1 LRKKL
6 AFFIAYTV
14 LSGAISPTSR
24 LRLTKRKAGGCRG
37 PTNPNNKSSFYGSG
51 VRKYLFSQINNLKLR
66 WKMVVLVLPLVI
78 IPIFIV
84 GGVIGYISTKQA
96 YLGITQ
102 TSKDDLEHMAGFTVD
117 LLNSHYQQ
125 FQVYKQDKEKSF
137 NQELA
142 TLTELSYNVVQSQH
156 RQYKSGKIDLATA
169 MQEAHNALSKV
180 NVGKTGYIY
189 AMTSKGELKVHVAQE
204 GANVFDT
211 RDEKGRY
218 FIREM
223 CEKAV
228 RSKPG
233 EVLYIVY
240 PWKNAALGDQA
251 LRKKVVAYR
260 YFKDWDWI
268 IAAGGYLEETYEDVD
283 FERRSFAALKEKIK
297 SKQVG
302 KTGYVFCLDGSGNF
316 MIHPTGEGKNFL
328 DAVDF
333 NGEHFI
339 REMCQRKSGWI
350 RYPWKN
356 AGEAAP
362 RMKIVRYEYF
372 KPWNWIV
379 AVGSY
384 EDEFYQEANAIK
396 GRIMESMIVLT
407 IFVSVIAVL
416 LVFVAA
422 RVMTNPINH
431 MMKVIRKVKQGRFDE
446 RIKVETNDEL
456 GELATAFNRMTMI
469 IKHNKELEAN
479 LAQQGKMASLGV
491 LSSGVAHEINNPLGV
506 ILGYAAYI
514 EGKLSPDD
522 PNYKYIHEIKRES
535 KRCKKIVQDLLSYA
549 RTPQPVLE
557 LTDINALLGQIVDF
571 AANHT
576 DMHHVT
582 VQKSFE
588 ESLPKVLVDGDQL
601 RQVAINLILNA
612 GAAMQKGGQLVVSTE
627 SGDDGCVSLKFSDNG
642 AGILDEHLEKI
653 FEPFFTTKVKG
664 TGLGLAITKQI
675 VEQHHGKIS
684 IRSEIDRGTTVEVKL
699 PLNRDE
705 YL

>member
-1 LRKKL
+1 VQSL
-6 AFFIAYTV
+6 YNYV
-14 LSGAISPTSR
+14 
-24 LRLTKRKAGGCRG
+24 
-37 PTNPNNKSSFYGSG
+37 
-51 VRKYLFSQINNLKLR
+51 NNLKLR
-66 WKMVVLVLPLVI
+66 WKMMVLVLPLVT

-102 TSKDDLEHMAGFTVD
+102 TSKDDLAHMAGFTLD
-117 LLNSHYQQ
+117 LINSHYQQ

-137 NQELA
+137 NKELA
-142 TLTELSYNVVQSQH
+142 TVTDLAYNVLESQQ
-156 RQYKSGKIDLATA
+156 RQVKHGSTDLASA
-169 MQEAHNALSKV
+169 MREAHNALSKV
-180 NVGKTGYIY
+180 NVGETGYIY
-189 AMTSKGELKVHVAQE
+189 AMNSKGDLKVHLAQE
-204 GANVFDT
+204 GKNVFDS
-211 RDEKGRY
+211 RDETGRY

-240 PWKNAALGDQA
+240 PWKNAALGDKV

-268 IAAGGYLEETYEDVD
+268 IAAGGYLEETYEDVK

-297 SKQVG
+297 SKKVG
-302 KTGYVFCLDGSGNF
+302 KTGYIFCLDTAGNF

-328 DAVDF
+328 NATDSDG
-333 NGEHFI
+333 NHFI
-339 REMCQRKSGWI
+339 KEMCQNKTGWI

-356 AGEAAP
+356 AGDAAP

-372 KPWNWIV
+372 EPWNWIV

-384 EDEFYQEANAIK
+384 EQEFYQEANAIK

-407 IFVSVIAVL
+407 ILVSVIAVFM
-416 LVFVAA
+416 VFLAA
-422 RVMTNPINH
+422 RVLTDPISH
-431 MMKVIRKVKQGRFDE
+431 MMTVIRKVKQGRLDE
-446 RIKVETNDEL
+446 RIEVQTGDEF
-456 GELATAFNRMTMI
+456 GELAGAFNRMTAI

-479 LAQQGKMASLGV
+479 LAQQGKMASLGI

-506 ILGYAAYI
+506 ILGYAGYI
-514 EGKLSPDD
+514 EGKLTPDD
-522 PNYKYIHEIKRES
+522 PHYKFIHEIKRES

-557 LTDINALLGQIVDF
+557 ETDINALLEQIVDF

-582 VQKSFE
+582 VHKEFDPG
-588 ESLPKVLVDGDQL
+588 LPVIMVDGDQL

-612 GAAMQKGGQLVVSTE
+612 GAAMQHGGKLVVSSAFGPEQT
-627 SGDDGCVSLKFSDNG
+627 VSLKFCDDG
-642 AGILDEHLEKI
+642 GGIATEHLEKI

-675 VEQHHGKIS
+675 IEQHHGKIS
-684 IRSEIDRGTTVEVKL
+684 IVSEVGQGTTVEVRL
-699 PLNRDE
+699 PINRDE
-705 YL
+705 Y

>member
-1 LRKKL
+1 VNR
-6 AFFIAYTV
+6 
-14 LSGAISPTSR
+14 
-24 LRLTKRKAGGCRG
+24 
-37 PTNPNNKSSFYGSG
+37 N
-51 VRKYLFSQINNLKLR
+51 LFSHIKNLKLR
-66 WKMVVLVLPLVI
+66 WKMVLLVLPLVI

-142 TLTELSYNVVQSQH
+142 TLTELSYNVVQAQQ
-156 RQYKSGKIDLATA
+156 RQYASGKIDLATA
-169 MQEAHNALSKV
+169 KREAHNALGKV

-189 AMTSKGELKVHVAQE
+189 AMTSKGDLKVHVAQE
-204 GANVFDT
+204 GKNVFNT

-223 CEKAV
+223 CENALK
-228 RSKPG
+228 SKPG

-240 PWKNAALGDQA
+240 PWKNASLGDKV

-260 YFKDWDWI
+260 YFREWDWI

-283 FERRSFAALKEKIK
+283 FERRSFEALKEKIK
-297 SKQVG
+297 SKKVG

-316 MIHPTGEGKNFL
+316 MIHPSGEGKNFL
-328 DAVDF
+328 NATDF
-333 NGEHFI
+333 NGQHFI
-339 REMCQRKSGWI
+339 REMCERKSGWI

-384 EDEFYQEANAIK
+384 EDEFYEEANAIK
-396 GRIMESMIVLT
+396 GRIMESMVVLT
-407 IFVSVIAVL
+407 IFVSAIAIM
-416 LVFVAA
+416 LVFIAA
-422 RVMTNPINH
+422 RVMTNPINR
-431 MMKVIRKVKQGRFDE
+431 MIEVIRKVKQGRLDE
-446 RIKVETNDEL
+446 RIDVESNDEL
-456 GELATAFNRMTMI
+456 GELAVAFNRMTMI

-506 ILGYAAYI
+506 ILGYAGYI
-514 EGKLSPDD
+514 EGKLTPED
-522 PNYKYIHEIKRES
+522 PTYKYIHEIKRES

-557 LTDINALLGQIVDF
+557 QTDINALLGQIVDF

-576 DMHHVT
+576 DMHHVS
-582 VQKSFE
+582 VDKEFDS
-588 ESLPKVLVDGDQL
+588 SLPQVMVDGDQL

-612 GAAMQKGGQLVVSTE
+612 GSAMQQGGKLIVSTG
-627 SGDDGCVSLKFSDNG
+627 SSQQGFVSLKFCDNG
-642 AGILDEHLEKI
+642 AGIAQEHMEKI
-653 FEPFFTTKVKG
+653 FEPFFTTRVKG
-664 TGLGLAITKQI
+664 TGLGLAITRQI

-684 IRSEIDRGTTVEVKL
+684 IESEVGEGTVVEVRL
-699 PLNRDE
+699 PVNRDDC
-705 YL
+705 LG

>member
-1 LRKKL
+1 
-6 AFFIAYTV
+6 
-14 LSGAISPTSR
+14 
-24 LRLTKRKAGGCRG
+24 
-37 PTNPNNKSSFYGSG
+37 
-51 VRKYLFSQINNLKLR
+51 
-66 WKMVVLVLPLVI
+66 MVVLVLPLVI

-137 NQELA
+137 NQELV
-142 TLTELSYNVVQSQH
+142 TLTELAYNVVQSQQ
-156 RQYKSGKIDLATA
+156 RQYQSGRIDLATA
-169 MQEAHNALSKV
+169 TREAHNALAKV
-180 NVGKTGYIY
+180 NVGQTGYIY
-189 AMTSKGELKVHVAQE
+189 AMTSKGQLKVHVAQE
-204 GANVFDT
+204 GSNVFDT
-211 RDEKGRY
+211 QDEKGRY

-228 RSKPG
+228 HSKPG
-233 EVLYIVY
+233 EVLHIVY
-240 PWKNAALGDQA
+240 PWRNAALGDKV

-260 YFKDWDWI
+260 YFKEWDWI
-268 IAAGGYLEETYEDVD
+268 IAAGGYLEETYEDVA
-283 FERRSFAALKEKIK
+283 FERRSFEALKEKIK
-297 SKQVG
+297 SKKVG
-302 KTGYVFCLDGSGNF
+302 KTGYVFCLDANGNF
-316 MIHPTGEGKNFL
+316 TIHPSAEGKNL
-328 DAVDF
+328 LNATDF
-333 NGEHFI
+333 GGEKFI
-339 REMCQRKSGWI
+339 KTMCEQKSGWI

-356 AGEAAP
+356 AGEQTP

-396 GRIMESMIVLT
+396 GRIMESMVVLT
-407 IFVSVIAVL
+407 VLVSVLAVL
-416 LVFVAA
+416 LVILAA
-422 RVMTNPINH
+422 RVMTDPINR
-431 MMKVIRKVKQGRFDE
+431 MMAVIRKVKQGRLDE
-446 RIKVETNDEL
+446 RIEVETNDEL
-456 GELATAFNRMTMI
+456 GELATAFNRMTEI

-506 ILGYAAYI
+506 ILGYAGYL
-514 EGKLSPDD
+514 EGKLAPDD
-522 PNYKYIHEIKRES
+522 PNFKYIHEIKRES

-549 RTPQPVLE
+549 KTPQPVLE

-582 VQKSFE
+582 VVKQFDPA
-588 ESLPKVLVDGDQL
+588 LPSVMVDGDQL

-612 GAAMQKGGQLVVSTE
+612 GAAMQKGGRLTVATE
-627 SGDDGCVSLKFSDNG
+627 PDDDGCVSLKFADNG
-642 AGILDEHLEKI
+642 AGILDEHLERI
-653 FEPFFTTKVKG
+653 FEPFFTTRVKG

-675 VEQHHGKIS
+675 IEQHHGKIDIS
-684 IRSEIDRGTTVEVKL
+684 SQLGCGTTVQVRL
-699 PLNRDE
+699 PVNRDE
-705 YL
+705 YI

>member
-1 LRKKL
+1 M
-6 AFFIAYTV
+6 
-14 LSGAISPTSR
+14 
-24 LRLTKRKAGGCRG
+24 
-37 PTNPNNKSSFYGSG
+37 PNSYERST
-51 VRKYLFSQINNLKLR
+51 FSQICEIALVFCAPYTLLSRPTTLFPDRTGDFVQKSLFTFVNNLKLR
-66 WKMVVLVLPLVI
+66 WKMVALVLPLVI
-78 IPIFIV
+78 IPIFLV

-102 TSKDDLEHMAGFTVD
+102 TSKDDLEHMAGFTLD

-125 FQVYKQDKEKSF
+125 FQVYQDDKEKSF
-137 NQELA
+137 NRELA
-142 TLTELSYNVVQSQH
+142 TLTDLAYNVMRSQERERQSG
-156 RQYKSGKIDLATA
+156 RIDLATA
-169 MQEAHNALSKV
+169 QREAHGALSKV
-180 NVGKTGYIY
+180 NVGDTGYIY
-189 AMTSKGELKVHVAQE
+189 AMTSKGELKVHIAQE
-204 GANVFDT
+204 GANVLDS

-223 CEKAV
+223 CQRALQ
-228 RSKPG
+228 SKPG

-240 PWKNAALGDQA
+240 PWKNAALGDKV

-260 YFKDWDWI
+260 YFKEWDWI
-268 IAAGGYLEETYEDVD
+268 VAAGGYSAESYEDVD

-328 DAVDF
+328 NATDSD
-333 NGEHFI
+333 GSHFI

-356 AGEAAP
+356 EGDPAP

-396 GRIMESMIVLT
+396 GHIVKSMLVL
-407 IFVSVIAVL
+407 IFLVAVIAVL
-416 LVFVAA
+416 LVFLAA

-431 MMKVIRKVKQGRFDE
+431 MMSVIRKVKQGRLDE
-446 RIKVETNDEL
+446 RIKVTTNDEL
-456 GELATAFNRMTMI
+456 GELAIAFNRMTAI
-469 IKHNKELEAN
+469 IKHNKELEAS

-506 ILGYAAYI
+506 ILGYAGYL
-514 EGKLSPDD
+514 EGKLAHDD

-557 LTDINALLGQIVDF
+557 ETNLNELLEQIVDF

-582 VQKSFE
+582 VQKEFDPG
-588 ESLPKVLVDGDQL
+588 LPAIMVDGDQL

-612 GAAMQKGGQLVVSTE
+612 GAAMQQGGKLVVS
-627 SGDDGCVSLKFSDNG
+627 SGLGAEGCVSLKFSDNG
-642 AGILDEHLEKI
+642 GGIPPEHMEKI
-653 FEPFFTTKVKG
+653 FEPFFTTRVKG
-664 TGLGLAITKQI
+664 TGLGLAITRQI
-675 VEQHHGKIS
+675 IEQHHGKIG
-684 IRSEIDRGTTVEVKL
+684 IESELGQGTTVEVRL
-699 PLNRDE
+699 PVDRDD

>member
-1 LRKKL
+1 MQKYIF
-6 AFFIAYTV
+6 AF
-14 LSGAISPTSR
+14 
-24 LRLTKRKAGGCRG
+24 
-37 PTNPNNKSSFYGSG
+37 
-51 VRKYLFSQINNLKLR
+51 INNLKLR

-102 TSKDDLEHMAGFTVD
+102 TSKDDLEHMAAYTVD

-125 FQVYKQDKEKSF
+125 FQVYKEDKENSF
-137 NQELA
+137 DKDLA
-142 TLTELSYNVVQSQH
+142 TLTELAYNVAKTQQ
-156 RQYKSGKIDLATA
+156 RQYLLGKIDLATA
-169 MQEAHNALSKV
+169 KREAHNALSKV

-189 AMTSKGELKVHVAQE
+189 VMTSKGELKVHVAQE
-204 GANVFDT
+204 GANVFNS
-211 RDEKGRY
+211 RDEKGHY

-223 CEKAV
+223 CERAV
-228 RSKPG
+228 KSKPG

-240 PWKNAALGDQA
+240 PWKNATLGDKK

-268 IAAGGYLEETYEDVD
+268 IAAGGYLEETYDDVD

-297 SKQVG
+297 SKKVG

-316 MIHPTGEGKNFL
+316 MIHPTGEGKNFI
-328 DAVDF
+328 DATDSS
-333 NGEHFI
+333 GEHFI
-339 REMCQRKSGWI
+339 REMCERKSGWI

-356 AGEAAP
+356 AGDKEP

-396 GRIMESMIVLT
+396 GRIMESMVVLT
-407 IFVSVIAVL
+407 ILVSIISVL

-422 RVMTNPINH
+422 RVMTDPISR
-431 MMKVIRKVKQGRFDE
+431 MMSVIRKVKQGRLDE
-446 RIKVETNDEL
+446 RIAVESNDEL
-456 GELATAFNRMTMI
+456 GELAAAFNRMTQI

-506 ILGYAAYI
+506 ILGYAAYL
-514 EGKLSPDD
+514 EGKLTPED

-549 RTPQPVLE
+549 RTPKPVLE
-557 LTDINALLGQIVDF
+557 QTDINALLGQIVDF

-582 VQKSFE
+582 VQKEFDL
-588 ESLPKVLVDGDQL
+588 SLPEVMVDGDQL

-612 GAAMQKGGQLVVSTE
+612 GAAMQKGGRLVVSTGMTE
-627 SGDDGCVSLKFSDNG
+627 DGAVCLKFSDNG
-642 AGILDEHLEKI
+642 AGIPQENIEKI

-664 TGLGLAITKQI
+664 TGLGLAITRQI
-675 VEQHHGKIS
+675 VEQHHGKIG
-684 IRSEIDRGTTVEVKL
+684 IDSEIGVGTTVIVRL
-699 PLNRDE
+699 PVNRDE
-705 YL
+705 YDAL